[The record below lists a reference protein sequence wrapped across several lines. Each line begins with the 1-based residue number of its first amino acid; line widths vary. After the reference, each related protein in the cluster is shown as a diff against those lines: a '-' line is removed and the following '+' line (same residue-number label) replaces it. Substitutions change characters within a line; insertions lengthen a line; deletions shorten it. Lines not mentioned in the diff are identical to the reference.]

1 MPMSQSPD
9 ERPSAARFASGLA
22 MMLAVAVAL
31 GVVTAGLAMPFVG
44 VLGFGT
50 KDVEKTMQNLPS
62 EFDEGSLAQR
72 TRIVDTNGRTIANLY
87 DQNRVVVPLAKISR
101 TMTQAIVAIEDYR
114 FYQHGALDIKGTMRA
129 LVTNQAQNGRVQGGS
144 SITQQLVKQTLVQTA
159 TTEEGASAA
168 TADTYARKLRELRY
182 AVAVEKEHTKDWILE
197 RYLNT
202 VYFGDGAWGI
212 QAAAR
217 HYFNVDAL
225 KLNLPQSAMLAGL
238 VRNPTGYDPTNYS
251 DRALE
256 RRSVVLQRMAQLG
269 VVSQAQADQAGGS
282 DLGLDVTN
290 VRNGCLNSGAPFFC
304 DYVVRSLLMDP
315 ALGDNATDREKLIKT
330 GGLVIKTSVD
340 MAYQDAAQ
348 AAVTAHVNPT
358 DDAVG
363 ALAMIQP
370 GTGLVRAVA
379 QSRPMGTDKA
389 VGETYLNYT
398 VPQEIGGSAGF
409 QGGSTFKPFVLA
421 AAVNQGIPLSTTFDA
436 RPSMD
441 FDFDAFANCPDAPS
455 FGAGSFPIS
464 NSTSSGVMD
473 VYKGTQDSVNTF
485 YMQLEEET
493 GVCAPY
499 ELAKAMGL
507 RLTNPDDP
515 QTGER
520 VPTFVLGVPS
530 VSPLEM
536 AEAYAT
542 FAARGLHCDA
552 RPVTEID
559 DLKGN
564 VLKTYDAQCTQVM
577 PQSTADGVS
586 DVLRGVIE
594 GGFASAQ
601 ALDKPAAGKTGTI
614 SDQKAVWF
622 LGYTPTM
629 AAAAVIGGANIEGTQ
644 VTLAGQVVGGSYISE
659 ASGSGDAAP
668 IWGDAMKAIQDTL
681 PDEDFVRPSPSD
693 VAGIQVPVPD
703 TDGMSLADA
712 QSTIAGAGFA
722 YAYGGRDRT
731 RRGQRGTVA
740 YTYPSGGLGAQPG
753 STVTVYENRGMGNGN
768 GSRGNGSGGR

>member
-1 MPMSQSPD
+1 
-9 ERPSAARFASGLA
+9 
-22 MMLAVAVAL
+22 MLAVAVAL
-31 GVVTAGLAMPFVG
+31 GVVTAGLAMPFAG

-50 KDVEKTMQNLPS
+50 RDVAKTMAKLPS
-62 EFDEGSLAQR
+62 EFDEGSLSQR
-72 TRIVDTNGRTIANLY
+72 TRIVDANGKTIATLY

-101 TMTQAIVAIEDYR
+101 TMTEAIVAIEDYR
-114 FYQHGALDIKGTMRA
+114 FYQHGALDIKGTVRA
-129 LVTNQAQNGRVQGGS
+129 LVTNQAQNGKVQGGS

-159 TTEEGASAA
+159 TTEAGAAAA

-217 HYFNVDAL
+217 HYFNVNA
-225 KLNLPQSAMLAGL
+225 KNLDLAQSSMLAGL
-238 VRNPTGYDPTNYS
+238 VRNPTGYDPTNYP
-251 DRALE
+251 DRALA

-269 VVSQAQADQAGGS
+269 VVPQTEADQADNS
-282 DLGLDVTN
+282 DLNLKVRN
-290 VRNGCLNSGAPFFC
+290 VRNGCLNSRAPFFC
-304 DYVVRSLLMDP
+304 DYVVKSLMMDP
-315 ALGDNATDREKLIKT
+315 SLGKSAKEREALLKT

-340 MAYQDAAQ
+340 MTDQAAAD

-358 DDAVG
+358 DEAVG
-363 ALAMIQP
+363 ALAMVQP
-370 GTGLVRAVA
+370 GTGLVKAVA
-379 QSRPMGTDKA
+379 QSRPMGADKLA
-389 VGETYLNYT
+389 GETYLNYT
-398 VPQEIGGSAGF
+398 VPQEIGNSAGF

-421 AAVNQGIPLSTTFDA
+421 TAVNQGIALSTTFDA
-436 RPSMD
+436 RAKMEFA
-441 FDFDAFANCPDAPS
+441 FDSFANCPGAPS
-455 FGAGSFPIS
+455 FGAGTFPIA
-464 NSTSSGVMD
+464 NSTTSGVMD

-485 YMQLEEET
+485 YMQLEQKT

-515 QTGER
+515 RTGER

-559 DLKGN
+559 DLQGN
-564 VLKTYDAQCTQVM
+564 VLKTFDAQCSQVM
-577 PQSTADGVS
+577 PQSTADAVS
-586 DVLRGVIE
+586 DVLRGVID

-614 SDQKAVWF
+614 SGQKAVWF

-644 VTLAGQVVGGSYISE
+644 VSLQYQTIGGAYVSE
-659 ASGSGDAAP
+659 ATGSGFAAP

-681 PDEDFVRPSPSD
+681 PNEDFVRPSPQD
-693 VAGIQVPVPD
+693 VAGAQVPVPD
-703 TDGMSLADA
+703 TAGLSIADA
-712 QSTIAGAGFA
+712 QAAVEAGGFVF
-722 YAYGGRDRT
+722 AYGGRVKSGAE
-731 RRGQRGTVA
+731 RGSAA
-740 YTYPSGGLGAQPG
+740 YTYPSAGLGAQPG
-753 STVTVYENRGMGNGN
+753 STVTIYESTGPRGKRNN
-768 GSRGNGSGGR
+768 